1 MSNIFNS
8 FKKIGKVI
16 SSIEFKQNP
25 NKSKFKRN
33 DYLILG
39 ALQRFCFLLWIRQN
53 DQKYMQPVRDQR
65 IRLVQEGREMDSS
78 TNSKELT

>member
-1 MSNIFNS
+1 MTSIFNS
-8 FKKIGKVI
+8 FKKIGKII

-25 NKSKFKRN
+25 IKSQFKRS

-39 ALQRFCFLLWIRQN
+39 APAALCFLLWIRQN

-65 IRLVQEGREMDSS
+65 NKGNETSS
-78 TNSKELT
+78 NCK

>member
-1 MSNIFNS
+1 MSTVFNS

-33 DYLILG
+33 LFLRF
-39 ALQRFCFLLWIRQN
+39 ALNISVITF
-53 DQKYMQPVRDQR
+53 
-65 IRLVQEGREMDSS
+65 
-78 TNSKELT
+78 

>member
-1 MSNIFNS
+1 MSTVFNS

-33 DYLILG
+33 DFLILG
-39 ALQRFCFLLWIRQN
+39 APAAFCFLLWIRQN
-53 DQKYMQPVRDQR
+53 DQKYMQPVRDKR
-65 IRLVQEGREMDSS
+65 KKNMEN
-78 TNSKELT
+78 NSNNSV

>member
-39 ALQRFCFLLWIRQN
+39 APAALCFLLWIRQN

-65 IRLVQEGREMDSS
+65 IRLAQHDREMNSS
-78 TNSKELT
+78 TDSKELT